1 MEVENLDMKK
11 DFIKSLNER
20 QKRHFLAVEA
30 NQLGYGGIS
39 LVSRSFGV
47 NRKTISA
54 GIREL
59 TFKTEIEPGRIRRKG
74 GGRKK
79 KIETK
84 PELTKIFAEVI
95 VDYTAGKPQDDTVRW
110 IGLKPT
116 EIQDK
121 LAEMTVCQRWR
132 NDILNHHDQLIADA
146 CKNLIKSAITCW
158 NYL

>member
-1 MEVENLDMKK
+1 MKVDNLDMKK

-39 LVSRSFGV
+39 LVSRSFAV

-59 TFKTEIEPGRIRRKG
+59 KLRTEIEPGRIRRKG

-79 KIETK
+79 KLR
-84 PELTKIFAEVI
+84 P
-95 VDYTAGKPQDDTVRW
+95 
-110 IGLKPT
+110 
-116 EIQDK
+116 
-121 LAEMTVCQRWR
+121 
-132 NDILNHHDQLIADA
+132 NLNYQ
-146 CKNLIKSAITCW
+146 KS
-158 NYL
+158 LPK